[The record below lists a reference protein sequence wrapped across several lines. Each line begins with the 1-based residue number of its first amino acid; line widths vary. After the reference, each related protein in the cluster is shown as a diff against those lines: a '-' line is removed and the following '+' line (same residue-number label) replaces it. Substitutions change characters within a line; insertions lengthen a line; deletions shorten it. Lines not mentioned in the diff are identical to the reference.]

1 MKCPFC
7 GSLKDQVLDSR
18 PIEHTSAVKR
28 RRECLDCKKRY
39 TTFERPEEI
48 SLMVVKSD
56 NRREPFDRKKIW
68 NGIDRACR
76 KRPIAAETIDKMVN
90 DIENELMG
98 EYVMEIPSSLIGAK
112 ILEKLWDIDLVA
124 YIRFASVYRKF
135 SNVDDFM
142 QELKKLKKENIKR
155 QSSKAKAGGSNGT
168 SD

>member
-7 GSLKDQVLDSR
+7 GSFKDQVLDSR

-28 RRECLDCKKRY
+28 RRECSECNKRY

-76 KRPIAAETIDKMVN
+76 KRPIAAETVDKIVN

-98 EYVMEIPSSLIGAK
+98 EYVMEIPSSLIGEK

-135 SNVDDFM
+135 ADIDTFM
-142 QELKKLKKENIKR
+142 QELKKLKKEHSKR
-155 QSSKAKAGGSNGT
+155 VGGSL
-168 SD
+168 